1 MGYIHCNGRT
11 YGIIIKRN
19 FLETILVNLPLINL
33 LYTKK
38 IRVNITRRTK
48 SGAPV
53 HGIFNDF
60 RVYKNE
66 KAFRIFFKVPE
77 IFSNVLIH
85 VDDKTN
91 PGNTYSKDIGEE
103 YDCIP
108 NAEYSE
114 VILL

>member
-1 MGYIHCNGRT
+1 MRYIHCDGRT

-19 FLETILVNLPLINL
+19 LLETILVNLPLINL

-38 IRVNITRRTK
+38 IRVNITRRLK

-66 KAFRIFFKVPE
+66 KVFRIFFKVPE

-91 PGNTYSKDIGEE
+91 PGNTYSKDVGEE
-103 YDCIP
+103 YDYIP
-108 NAEYSE
+108 KVEYSE